1 MGETETFSRSHAS
14 RRALAANPGHIA
26 VMLKARAAKREW
38 SEEKKDQVRAW
49 VAEGLSKLEMARRL
63 GIGDDT
69 LRRHAERYGI
79 DLRGEEQR
87 RLDAGAAVLKQHYA
101 SPMMLKDILVL
112 YSAAREREMSR
123 QAMRA
128 HAHTLRVRRGRGK
141 EKPGEERVHFFA
153 EQRKSLIP
161 RVQAMLDEY
170 ATIREIMAAVG
181 ASKTRLERM
190 LKWREVVRP
199 PPKARVPVKRVRKSR
214 AKPKELHQKM
224 GRKPK
229 ALPASWVRVEK
240 PAPKPKPVYQSVE
253 EWLAAG
259 NAIKRLPTVAV
270 GATTATIPE
279 ADRAAIQRVYAERE
293 AAQLKGWRGRNGA
306 ALKAKTRQHG
316 RNMGWF
322 V

>member
-1 MGETETFSRSHAS
+1 MTTDTSAGALSRSEIS
-14 RRALAANPGHIA
+14 RRAMLNNPAH
-26 VMLKARAAKREW
+26 VRLMLKARAAKREW
-38 SEEKKDQVRAW
+38 SEEKKNQVRVW

-101 SPMMLKDILVL
+101 SPMLLKDILVL
-112 YSAAREREMSR
+112 YSAARGRDMSR

-141 EKPGEERVHFFA
+141 EKPGEDRVHFFA

-199 PPKARVPVKRVRKSR
+199 PPKARVPVKRARKSR

-229 ALPASWVRVEK
+229 ALPASWVREEK
-240 PAPKPKPVYQSVE
+240 PREPKPVFQSVE
-253 EWLAAG
+253 AWLAAG
-259 NAIKRLPTVAV
+259 NQVKRCPTA
-270 GATTATIPE
+270 AAYYTTAEIPE
-279 ADRAAIQRVYAERE
+279 ADRAALTAIYADRER
-293 AAQLKGWRGRNGA
+293 APKSKRRWNSL
-306 ALKAKTRQHG
+306 
-316 RNMGWF
+316 
-322 V
+322 

>member
-1 MGETETFSRSHAS
+1 MGETEAFSRSTAS

-38 SEEKKDQVRAW
+38 SEEKKIQVRAW
-49 VAEGLSKLEMARRL
+49 VADGLSKLEMARRL

-79 DLRGEEQR
+79 DLRGEEKR
-87 RLDAGAAVLKQHYA
+87 RLDASAAVLKQHYA
-101 SPMMLKDILVL
+101 SPMLLKDILVL
-112 YSAAREREMSR
+112 YSAARGRDMSR

-141 EKPGEERVHFFA
+141 ERPGEDRVHFFA

-161 RVQAMLDEY
+161 RVQAMLNEY

-190 LKWREVVRP
+190 LKWGEVVRP

-240 PAPKPKPVYQSVE
+240 PREPKPVFQTVE
-253 EWLAAG
+253 AWLAAG
-259 NAIKRLPTVAV
+259 NQVKRCPTA
-270 GATTATIPE
+270 AAYYTTAQIPP
-279 ADRAAIQRVYAERE
+279 ADC
-293 AAQLKGWRGRNGA
+293 A
-306 ALKAKTRQHG
+306 ALTAHYAALAAAHKKNKR
-316 RNMGWF
+316 RWNSL
-322 V
+322 

>member
-1 MGETETFSRSHAS
+1 MGETEAFSRSTAS

-49 VAEGLSKLEMARRL
+49 VADGLSKLEMARRL

-101 SPMMLKDILVL
+101 SSMLLKDILVL
-112 YSAAREREMSR
+112 YSAARGRDMSR

-141 EKPGEERVHFFA
+141 EKPGEDRVHFFA

-161 RVQAMLDEY
+161 RVQAMLNEY

-229 ALPASWVRVEK
+229 ALPASWVRTEK
-240 PAPKPKPVYQSVE
+240 AREPKPVFQTVE
-253 EWLAAG
+253 AWLAAG
-259 NAIKRLPTVAV
+259 NQVKRCPTA
-270 GATTATIPE
+270 AAYYTTAQIPP
-279 ADRAAIQRVYAERE
+279 ADC
-293 AAQLKGWRGRNGA
+293 A
-306 ALKAKTRQHG
+306 ALTAHYAALAAAHKKNKR
-316 RNMGWF
+316 RWNSL
-322 V
+322 